1 MRYEDKYVMNIEIA
15 ENVSPEYLLWV
26 AIVDRAIYDFCTFA
40 DWYCQ
45 RLSHEYGRKRKH
57 ISNTA
62 EIAMLR
68 ELNTLEWFLFDP
80 IPQEYNLQ
88 WIAEHVFNCGESV
101 CDKIR
106 LKCEAGHKANL
117 DVYATHP
124 KLRPLINLYEERTKR
139 TVTPTAVEDVD
150 ISNMARPRIRRVT
163 SLH

>member
-1 MRYEDKYVMNIEIA
+1 MSSNEYSMDLEIP
-15 ENVSPEYLLWV
+15 ENVDPEYLLWV

-57 ISNTA
+57 VSNTA

-68 ELNTLEWFLFDP
+68 ELSILEWFLFDTV
-80 IPQEYNLQ
+80 PQPYNLQ
-88 WIAEHVFNCGESV
+88 WIAEQVFNCGDSV

-106 LKCEAGHKANL
+106 AKCEAGHKANI
-117 DVYATHP
+117 DVYATNER
-124 KLRPLINLYEERTKR
+124 LEPLIRLYEERTSR
-139 TVTPTAVEDVD
+139 RVTPTSVHDID

-163 SLH
+163 SLT